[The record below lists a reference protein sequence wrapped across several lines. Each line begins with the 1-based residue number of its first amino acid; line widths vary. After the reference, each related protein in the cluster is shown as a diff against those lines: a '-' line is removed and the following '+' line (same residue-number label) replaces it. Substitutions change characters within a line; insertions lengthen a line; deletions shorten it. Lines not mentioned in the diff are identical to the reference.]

1 MNNAPNASQALV
13 PKQKKSCN
21 AKRVDMDVIQ
31 IVLQYFTNLLIHC
44 GTLIM
49 DKIFW

>member
-1 MNNAPNASQALV
+1 MHQTLVKRWSQN
-13 PKQKKSCN
+13 KKKSCN
-21 AKRVDMDVIQ
+21 AKRVDVDMIQ